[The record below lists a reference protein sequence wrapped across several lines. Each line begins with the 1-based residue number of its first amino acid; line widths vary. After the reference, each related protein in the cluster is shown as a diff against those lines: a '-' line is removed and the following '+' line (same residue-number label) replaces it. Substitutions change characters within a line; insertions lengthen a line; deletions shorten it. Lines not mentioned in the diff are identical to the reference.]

1 MEIEA
6 HTAALLLSAVLFT
19 LGTMGVLTR
28 RSAVTILMSI
38 EIMLNSGNLAL
49 IAVSRGLPGPVA
61 LGQIDGQVLAMF
73 VLAIAAAEA
82 AVGLAIV
89 IALFRLKGS
98 TDIDLARMLR
108 W

>member
-1 MEIEA
+1 MEA
-6 HTAALLLSAVLFT
+6 HTATLLLSSVLFA
-19 LGTMGVLTR
+19 LGTIGVLTR
-28 RSAVTILMSI
+28 RGAIIILMSI
-38 EIMLNSGNLAL
+38 EIMLNAANLAL
-49 IAVSRGLPGPVA
+49 VSVSRGLPGPEGV
-61 LGQIDGQVLAMF
+61 GQIDGQVLAMF